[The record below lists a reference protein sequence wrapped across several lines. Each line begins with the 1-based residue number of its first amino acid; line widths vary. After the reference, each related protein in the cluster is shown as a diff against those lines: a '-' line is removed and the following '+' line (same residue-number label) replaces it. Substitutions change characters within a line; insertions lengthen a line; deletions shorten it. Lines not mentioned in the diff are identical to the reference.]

1 MNIFNVLFRHKTR
14 DFEICVNITVNKLRL
29 ENKNTQFEV
38 IQN

>member
-14 DFEICVNITVNKLRL
+14 NFEISVNITVNKLRL
-29 ENKNTQFEV
+29 ENKSTQFEV